1 MRDMLK
7 SARKNEKR
15 IRVPILSQEESI
27 VKDNVEASGLSLCPK
42 LRGVLAAKKS
52 VFVFL
57 SLSLTIMTAKAGIP
71 VIDGTNVVQTTIS
84 AVNNVQAVAKQI
96 QQYQTQLQQYE
107 NMLQNTVAPAA
118 YIWDQANSTINK
130 LLQAQ
135 DTLNYYKNQ
144 AGSLDSYLKRYQDIS
159 YYRSSPCF
167 NSNIACTAEDVSALR
182 SAEESGSEARKKAND
197 AVFKTI
203 EQQQDSLQSDADNL
217 ADLQRQAS
225 GATGQMKAIQAGNQ
239 LASAQTNQLLQI
251 RSLLLAQQNA
261 VSTLAQV
268 QADKDAQQAVADQK
282 ALGGENTPSPKRIW

>member
-1 MRDMLK
+1 MT
-7 SARKNEKR
+7 NR
-15 IRVPILSQEESI
+15 II
-27 VKDNVEASGLSLCPK
+27 
-42 LRGVLAAKKS
+42 LAAKKALLASFVAS
-52 VFVFL
+52 V
-57 SLSLTIMTAKAGIP
+57 MTLPAQAGIP

-144 AGSLDSYLKRYQDIS
+144 AGSLDAYLKRYQDIS

-167 NSNIACTAEDVSALR
+167 NSNIECTADELKALHN
-182 SAEESGSEARKKAND
+182 AEKDNSEARKKAND
-197 AVFKTI
+197 AVFEVI
-203 EQQQDSLQSDADNL
+203 DQQQETLRTDANNL
-217 ADLQRQAS
+217 ADLQSQATN
-225 GATGQMKAIQAGNQ
+225 AKGQMEAIQAANQ

-251 RSLLLAQQNA
+251 RSILVAQQTA
-261 VSTLAQV
+261 AATLAQA
-268 QADKDAQQAVADQK
+268 QADKEAQQAAASEQLRNGDNITK
-282 ALGGENTPSPKRIW
+282 STPKTWTFN

>member
-1 MRDMLK
+1 MT
-7 SARKNEKR
+7 NR
-15 IRVPILSQEESI
+15 II
-27 VKDNVEASGLSLCPK
+27 
-42 LRGVLAAKKS
+42 LAAKKALLASFVAS
-52 VFVFL
+52 V
-57 SLSLTIMTAKAGIP
+57 MTLPAQAGIP

-144 AGSLDSYLKRYQDIS
+144 AGSLDSYLKRYQDIN

-167 NSNIACTAEDVSALR
+167 NSNIECTPEELKAIQNAEKDN
-182 SAEESGSEARKKAND
+182 SEARKKAND
-197 AVFKTI
+197 AVFKAI
-203 EQQQDSLQSDADNL
+203 DQQQKTLQSDADNL
-217 ADLQRQAS
+217 ADLQNQAS
-225 GATGQMKAIQAGNQ
+225 GAKGQMEAIQAANQ

-251 RSLLLAQQNA
+251 RSLLVAQQNA
-261 VSTLAQV
+261 ASTLAQA
-268 QADKDAQQAVADQK
+268 QADKEAQRAAASASIREGTYTK
-282 ALGGENTPSPKRIW
+282 SPAKSW

>member
-1 MRDMLK
+1 M
-7 SARKNEKR
+7 KNR
-15 IRVPILSQEESI
+15 II
-27 VKDNVEASGLSLCPK
+27 
-42 LRGVLAAKKS
+42 LAAKKALLAS
-52 VFVFL
+52 FVA
-57 SLSLTIMTAKAGIP
+57 TVMTLPAQAGIP

-144 AGSLDSYLKRYQDIS
+144 AGSLDSYLQRYQDVN

-167 NSNIACTAEDVSALR
+167 NSNVTCTADEIKALQN
-182 SAEESGSEARKKAND
+182 ADKNNSEARKKAND
-197 AVFKTI
+197 AVFKAI
-203 EQQQDSLQSDADNL
+203 DQQQQTLTTDANNL
-217 ADLQRQAS
+217 ADLQSQAS
-225 GATGQMKAIQAGNQ
+225 GAKGQMEAIQAANQ

-251 RSLLLAQQNA
+251 RSILLAQQSA
-261 VSTLAQV
+261 AATLAQAE
-268 QADKDAQQAVADQK
+268 ADKDAQRTAASAAIREGTYTK
-282 ALGGENTPSPKRIW
+282 SPAKSW

>member
-1 MRDMLK
+1 MT
-7 SARKNEKR
+7 NR
-15 IRVPILSQEESI
+15 II
-27 VKDNVEASGLSLCPK
+27 
-42 LRGVLAAKKS
+42 LAAKKALLAS
-52 VFVFL
+52 FVA
-57 SLSLTIMTAKAGIP
+57 TVMTLPAQAGIP

-144 AGSLDSYLKRYQDIS
+144 AGSLDSYLQRYQDVN

-167 NSNIACTAEDVSALR
+167 NSNVTCTADEIKALQN
-182 SAEESGSEARKKAND
+182 ADKNNSEARKKAND
-197 AVFKTI
+197 AVFKAI
-203 EQQQDSLQSDADNL
+203 DQQQQTLTTDANNL
-217 ADLQRQAS
+217 ADLQSQAS
-225 GATGQMKAIQAGNQ
+225 GAKGQMEAIQAANQ

-251 RSLLLAQQNA
+251 RSILLAQQSA
-261 VSTLAQV
+261 AATLAQAE
-268 QADKDAQQAVADQK
+268 ADKDAQRTAASAAIREGTYTK
-282 ALGGENTPSPKRIW
+282 SPAKSW

>member
-1 MRDMLK
+1 MT
-7 SARKNEKR
+7 NR
-15 IRVPILSQEESI
+15 II
-27 VKDNVEASGLSLCPK
+27 
-42 LRGVLAAKKS
+42 LAAKKALLASFVAS
-52 VFVFL
+52 V
-57 SLSLTIMTAKAGIP
+57 MTLPAQAGIP

-144 AGSLDSYLKRYQDIS
+144 AGSLDSYLKRYQDIN

-167 NSNIACTAEDVSALR
+167 NSNISCTAEEIAALR
-182 SAEESGSEARKKAND
+182 NADKDNSEARKKAND
-197 AVFKTI
+197 AVFKALD
-203 EQQQDSLQSDADNL
+203 EQQDTLQSDANNL
-217 ADLQRQAS
+217 ADLQSQAS
-225 GATGQMKAIQAGNQ
+225 GAKGQMEAIQAANQ

-251 RSLLLAQQNA
+251 RSLLVAQQNA
-261 VSTLAQV
+261 ATTLAQA
-268 QADKDAQQAVADQK
+268 QADKEAQQAAASETFRAGTYSK
-282 ALGGENTPSPKRIW
+282 SPEKSW

>member
-1 MRDMLK
+1 MT
-7 SARKNEKR
+7 NR
-15 IRVPILSQEESI
+15 II
-27 VKDNVEASGLSLCPK
+27 
-42 LRGVLAAKKS
+42 LAAKKALLASFVAS
-52 VFVFL
+52 V
-57 SLSLTIMTAKAGIP
+57 MTLPAQAGIP

-144 AGSLDSYLKRYQDIS
+144 TGSLDAYLKRYQDIS

-167 NSNIACTAEDVSALR
+167 NSNIECTADELKALHN
-182 SAEESGSEARKKAND
+182 AEKDNSEARKKAND
-197 AVFKTI
+197 AVFEVI
-203 EQQQDSLQSDADNL
+203 DQQQETLRTDANNL
-217 ADLQRQAS
+217 ADLQSQATN
-225 GATGQMKAIQAGNQ
+225 AKGQMEAIQAANQ

-251 RSLLLAQQNA
+251 RSILVAQQTA
-261 VSTLAQV
+261 AATLAQA
-268 QADKDAQQAVADQK
+268 QADKEAQQAAASEQLRNGDNITK
-282 ALGGENTPSPKRIW
+282 STPKTWTFN